1 VSDKRTFWRSLPR
14 TSLFKLS
21 LAVFFTFASV
31 GFLVDLFHPDSDP
44 LSSLIVWAIFDGVS
58 AAAFLLVSM
67 RRPKRLAILIPGVI
81 AGALALFFFLP
92 SYRGMP
98 SIADVLRRRLILDAA
113 LILGLL
119 YVGYTLF
126 LIFIETEG
134 FRHLRNQA
142 EVELAERL
150 QTTLVPPVS
159 LRTAW
164 LEVEARSIP
173 SSEMGGDLADAL
185 VADNS
190 VTCYVADVSGHGIAA
205 GVLMGM
211 VKVAVRMAL
220 TRGERFDGALRSL
233 HEVLP
238 SVKEPNAYVTV
249 AGLRFTEP
257 NIAEY
262 STAGHLPILHYRH
275 NTRSTE
281 RLVVE
286 QFPIGMF
293 PAAEYRAATA
303 ECGYGDIF
311 VMLTDGIIEV
321 ANTQD
326 EEFGLGRVEQLLSEN
341 AARPL
346 AEIADIIMNAAA
358 GHGRQDDDQTILL
371 AKIHESEHA
380 PVADSVV
387 SLNR

>member
-1 VSDKRTFWRSLPR
+1 
-14 TSLFKLS
+14 
-21 LAVFFTFASV
+21 
-31 GFLVDLFHPDSDP
+31 
-44 LSSLIVWAIFDGVS
+44 
-58 AAAFLLVSM
+58 
-67 RRPKRLAILIPGVI
+67 
-81 AGALALFFFLP
+81 
-92 SYRGMP
+92 
-98 SIADVLRRRLILDAA
+98 
-113 LILGLL
+113 
-119 YVGYTLF
+119 
-126 LIFIETEG
+126 
-134 FRHLRNQA
+134 
-142 EVELAERL
+142 
-150 QTTLVPPVS
+150 
-159 LRTAW
+159 
-164 LEVEARSIP
+164 VEARSIP

-281 RLVVE
+281 RLVIE